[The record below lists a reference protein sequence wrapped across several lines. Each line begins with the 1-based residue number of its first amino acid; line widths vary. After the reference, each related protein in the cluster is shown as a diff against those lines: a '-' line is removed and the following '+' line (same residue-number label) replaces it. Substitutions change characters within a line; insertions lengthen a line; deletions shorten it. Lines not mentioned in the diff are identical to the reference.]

1 MQIESRKSEK
11 VKQYCRLVSS
21 KKARQQ
27 AHCFPLEGLRLCM
40 DALQSGYAI
49 EQLFVTQHAFQKSTA
64 DVEALQTAAK
74 QSFFV
79 SDDVADKMADTVTT
93 QGVFCVVQSKVQK
106 ATPELVKGARYVAL
120 DCVQNPANLGAIAR
134 TAEALGLQG
143 LIIQD
148 GCDMYNPKAQRAAMG
163 SLLRIEVQQTE
174 DLAALLKAAPKEM
187 LTFSTVPDATAK
199 DIRTLDCSGGA
210 VAVIGNEGNGVSA
223 AVLEATRERV
233 TIPMQGRAESL
244 NAAVAATIT
253 MWEMMR

>member
-11 VKQYCRLVSS
+11 VKQYCRLVASG
-21 KKARQQ
+21 KARRK
-27 AHCFPLEGLRLCM
+27 ANCFPLEGLRLCM

-64 DVEALQTAAK
+64 DVELLQAAAK
-74 QSFFV
+74 QSFFI

-93 QGVFCVVQSKVQK
+93 QGVFSVVHRKEQTTAPVLLQ
-106 ATPELVKGARYVAL
+106 GARYVAL

-143 LIIQD
+143 LIVQD

-163 SLLRIEVQQTE
+163 SLLRLEVQETE
-174 DLAALLKAAPKEM
+174 DLAALLKAAPEEM

-210 VAVIGNEGNGVSA
+210 IAVIGNEGNGVSA